1 LRRLEAR
8 RAVEILVPSRA
19 IRSNLAA
26 GVLAL
31 EGGTR
36 TLDAGATAL
45 DGRAIEPALPAPP
58 EGAALAAVLVWA
70 RALADAVSAA
80 LRSIDAADAA
90 DAQRLANERA
100 ALAELLRGH
109 GVTGRAALAELRDG
123 ALQAEAVAQQTF
135 KLAQAARDEAADL
148 DVRLTKLEPLARA
161 LDALHAALGD
171 GKFKRFVAARK
182 EQRLLGVATTILG
195 RMTDERYGFGPAMRI
210 VDRSAGQERSPQTL
224 SGGEKF
230 LASLALAFALVE
242 IAARGGGHFGALFLD
257 EGFGSLDLRALDQA
271 LSELE
276 RQAAGGRMIGVITHV
291 REVSEYIDDVLRVW
305 RTPAGSDVARL
316 GRADL
321 DALVA
326 ETATLAIGHA

>member
-1 LRRLEAR
+1 
-8 RAVEILVPSRA
+8 
-19 IRSNLAA
+19 
-26 GVLAL
+26 
-31 EGGTR
+31 
-36 TLDAGATAL
+36 
-45 DGRAIEPALPAPP
+45 
-58 EGAALAAVLVWA
+58 
-70 RALADAVSAA
+70 
-80 LRSIDAADAA
+80 
-90 DAQRLANERA
+90 
-100 ALAELLRGH
+100 
-109 GVTGRAALAELRDG
+109 
-123 ALQAEAVAQQTF
+123 
-135 KLAQAARDEAADL
+135 
-148 DVRLTKLEPLARA
+148 
-161 LDALHAALGD
+161 
-171 GKFKRFVAARK
+171 
-182 EQRLLGVATTILG
+182 
-195 RMTDERYGFGPAMRI
+195 MTDERYGFGPAMRI

>member
-1 LRRLEAR
+1 LR
-8 RAVEILVPSRA
+8 
-19 IRSNLAA
+19 
-26 GVLAL
+26 
-31 EGGTR
+31 T
-36 TLDAGATAL
+36 
-45 DGRAIEPALPAPP
+45 
-58 EGAALAAVLVWA
+58 
-70 RALADAVSAA
+70 
-80 LRSIDAADAA
+80 IDAADAA
-90 DAQRLANERA
+90 DVQRIANERA
-100 ALAELLRGH
+100 ALAELLRGY
-109 GVTGRAALAELRDG
+109 GVTDRAALAELRDG
-123 ALQAEAVAQQTF
+123 ALQAEAVARQTF
-135 KLAQAARDEAADL
+135 KLAQTARDEAADL
-148 DVRLTKLEPLARA
+148 DVRLTTLEPLARA

-326 ETATLAIGHA
+326 ETATLAIGNA

>member
-1 LRRLEAR
+1 MHAGAFALEAGTS
-8 RAVEILVPSRA
+8 P
-19 IRSNLAA
+19 
-26 GVLAL
+26 L
-31 EGGTR
+31 EGDALARDPSANYGALACESGPGT
-36 TLDAGATAL
+36 
-45 DGRAIEPALPAPP
+45 APP
-58 EGAALAAVLVWA
+58 PDSADIADVLVWA
-70 RALADAVSAA
+70 RTFAKTASAA
-80 LRSIDAADAA
+80 LYAIDDADAA
-90 DAQRLANERA
+90 DAHRAAHERA
-100 ALAELLRGH
+100 SIAKVLREH
-109 GVTGRAALAELRDG
+109 GVTGRADLTALRDE
-123 ALQAEAVAQQTF
+123 ALQAEAVARQT
-135 KLAQAARDEAADL
+135 LALAHTAQREADDL
-148 DVRLTKLEPLARA
+148 DERLQTLEPLART

-242 IAARGGGHFGALFLD
+242 IAARSGGHFGALFLD
-257 EGFGSLDLRALDQA
+257 EGFGSLDLHALDQA

-316 GRADL
+316 NRADL

-326 ETATLAIGHA
+326 ETATLAIGKA